1 MNDNKRFWDR
11 NAKRYQK
18 MQRNNK
24 KSEIFFQKL
33 ESDITSFLNKDMN
46 VLELAMGPAMLTKA
60 IASNSK
66 SLVATDYSQEMVN
79 EAKNKDLPSNV
90 KLEVCDCTNMPY
102 IDKTFD
108 AVVIANCLHIIPDP
122 IKALNEIRRVLKDDG
137 LLIAPTYTRNMGHI
151 TPRII
156 LMVLGGFK
164 TYSKWTDKKYIAFL
178 RENNWTI
185 IHNELIYGNDF
196 PECFVVARKN
206 NNNNL
211 E

>member
-24 KSEIFFQKL
+24 KGEIFFQKL
-33 ESDITSFLNKDMN
+33 ESNITGFLNKN
-46 VLELAMGPAMLTKA
+46 MLTKA
-60 IASNSK
+60 IANNSK
-66 SLVATDYSQEMVN
+66 SLTATDYSQEMVN
-79 EAKNKDLPSNV
+79 EAKKKDLPSNIN
-90 KLEVCDCTNMPY
+90 LEVCDCTNMPY

-108 AVVIANCLHIIPDP
+108 AIVIANCLHIIPDP

-137 LLIAPTYTRNMGHI
+137 ILIAPTYTRNMGHI

>member
-1 MNDNKRFWDR
+1 MLKDIRKC
-11 NAKRYQK
+11 KEII
-18 MQRNNK
+18 K

-33 ESDITSFLNKDMN
+33 ESSITSFLNKDMN

-60 IASNSK
+60 IANNSK

-79 EAKNKDLPSNV
+79 EAKKKDLPSNV

-206 NNNNL
+206 SNNNL

>member
-1 MNDNKRFWDR
+1 
-11 NAKRYQK
+11 
-18 MQRNNK
+18 
-24 KSEIFFQKL
+24 
-33 ESDITSFLNKDMN
+33 MN

-60 IASNSK
+60 IANNSK
-66 SLVATDYSQEMVN
+66 SLTATDYSQEMVN
-79 EAKNKDLPSNV
+79 EAKKKDLPSNV

-108 AVVIANCLHIIPDP
+108 AIVIANCLHIIPDP

-178 RENNWTI
+178 CENNWTI